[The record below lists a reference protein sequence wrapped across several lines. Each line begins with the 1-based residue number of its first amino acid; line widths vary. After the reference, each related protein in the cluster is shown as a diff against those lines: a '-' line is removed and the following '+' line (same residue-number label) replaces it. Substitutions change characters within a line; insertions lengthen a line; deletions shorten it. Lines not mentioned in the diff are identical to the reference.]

1 MNTIEQNVHSIED
14 QLGKSL
20 REAQRDRVGLRVVVV
35 TKYVSIEQAKEVVSL
50 GYKDLGEN
58 RPEGLI
64 AKQEALQDD
73 SIVWHYIGSLQ
84 TRKVKKVINRID
96 YLHSLDRM
104 SLAEEIEKRAEKPV
118 SCFVQVNVAGE
129 DSKSGFSP
137 DEVMDFIRSLA
148 QFERIT
154 VIGLMTMAPKNAD
167 TQTIRKTFSELKQLR
182 DEVQL
187 LGLSYAPCTELSMGM
202 SQDYPI
208 AIEEGSNFVRIGSA
222 FFKNTT
228 VDED

>member
-1 MNTIEQNVHSIED
+1 AHIGAGAAPGGDIYSVYGTANTSGGGTEG
-14 QLGKSL
+14 GK
-20 REAQRDRVGLRVVVV
+20 
-35 TKYVSIEQAKEVVSL
+35 
-50 GYKDLGEN
+50 
-58 RPEGLI
+58 
-64 AKQEALQDD
+64 
-73 SIVWHYIGSLQ
+73 
-84 TRKVKKVINRID
+84 
-96 YLHSLDRM
+96 
-104 SLAEEIEKRAEKPV
+104 
-118 SCFVQVNVAGE
+118 
-129 DSKSGFSP
+129 
-137 DEVMDFIRSLA
+137 MDFIRSLA
-148 QFERIT
+148 QFEKIT

-187 LGLSYAPCTELSMGM
+187 LGLSYAPCTKLSMGM